1 MSFYSIEVRIFG
13 TVYIK
18 APDQQTAD
26 RILDRLCT
34 NTIDA
39 RDRVWFSE
47 TEHQYLPMLSFGT
60 SFTPDEPVAGAQLIA
75 VSERAV
81 ELAQR
86 SFVLGWRDTLI
97 PNAEVV
103 AEFEDMPVYSTDL
116 DLTTKAYIRAENLE
130 QAENILKTFKGT
142 HIDLET
148 QYWRWFAKPGEHFVG
163 DPETAPP
170 LALSSALYVSGRST
184 ECELYRAWPEICFR
198 MGSDGKYVPI
208 EVEIVQNPEWPEF
221 YDLVE
226 AA

>member
-1 MSFYSIEVRIFG
+1 MSFYAIEVRIFG

-34 NTIDA
+34 KTIDA

-47 TEHQYLPMLSFGT
+47 IEPQYLPMVSFGT
-60 SFTPDEPVAGAQLIA
+60 SFTPDEPVAGAQLVA

-86 SFVLGWRDTLI
+86 SFVLGWRDTLV
-97 PNAEVV
+97 PSAEVI

-116 DLTTKAYIRAENLE
+116 DLTTKAFIRAENLQ
-130 QAENILKTFKGT
+130 QAERILKTFKGT
-142 HIDLET
+142 HIDLEM

-170 LALSSALYVSGRST
+170 LALSSALHVSGRST
-184 ECELYRAWPEICFR
+184 ECALYRAWPETLYR
-198 MGSDGKYVPI
+198 RGADGKRVPI
-208 EVEIVQNPEWPEF
+208 EVNIIRNPAWPDAFEVF
-221 YDLVE
+221 Q
-226 AA
+226 